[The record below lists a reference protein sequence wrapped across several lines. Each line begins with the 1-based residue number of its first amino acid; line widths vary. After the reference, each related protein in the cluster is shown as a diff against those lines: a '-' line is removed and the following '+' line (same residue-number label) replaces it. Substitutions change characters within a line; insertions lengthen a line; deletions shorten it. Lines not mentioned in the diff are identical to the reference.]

1 MLRPVRRHRYR
12 EHGQLAGYVQRQQ
25 HTG

>member
-12 EHGQLAGYVQRQQ
+12 EHGQLAGYV
-25 HTG
+25 